1 MYTGTR
7 QETYTVCHTET
18 LLIDKPHYLIHYHL
32 LYYFLYSMET
42 NLTEKDKNAQFLAW
56 MYAALPK
63 VKAFPFKRTELM
75 STDDFIHANEEYFIR
90 KYLEENGDDGSDI
103 WERIYTDT
111 HTRNIAEN
119 MIEERL
125 AKLEE
130 SKARSAEQALIRK
143 AKFDAMCIQNAL
155 SLCK

>member
-1 MYTGTR
+1 
-7 QETYTVCHTET
+7 
-18 LLIDKPHYLIHYHL
+18 
-32 LYYFLYSMET
+32 
-42 NLTEKDKNAQFLAW
+42 
-56 MYAALPK
+56 
-63 VKAFPFKRTELM
+63 M